1 MRYFDPGSQA
11 ALRRILPDWARA
23 QKSIVGQ
30 CEQHKVDVKK
40 YQYYPQ
46 PQLTAYA
53 SELVPNTT
61 VFSRT
66 SLLLLAKCSVLQ
78 SQPIKASQY
87 PVLIQRAKI

>member
-11 ALRRILPDWARA
+11 ALRHILPDWARA

-46 PQLTAYA
+46 PQLTA
-53 SELVPNTT
+53 
-61 VFSRT
+61 
-66 SLLLLAKCSVLQ
+66 
-78 SQPIKASQY
+78 
-87 PVLIQRAKI
+87 